1 MLELVF
7 NAAWLTLGLFGLAAV
22 LSARE
27 DRSRRLIRVVAVA
40 CMLLVLFPVISL
52 SDDLHSQ
59 AATLDDVSRSGDN
72 GRVSFGAG
80 HDASV
85 AVTLASAADAVR
97 LQFLH
102 FADAAGTTSNP
113 AAVQVHSSDALRAP
127 PLA

>member
-1 MLELVF
+1 MLELVL
-7 NAAWLTLGLFGLAAV
+7 NAAWLTLGLFAAAAV

-27 DRSRRLIRVVAVA
+27 DRSRRLVRVVALA

-52 SDDLHSQ
+52 SDDLHSP
-59 AATLDDVSRSGDN
+59 AATLDDVSHPGDN
-72 GRVSFGAG
+72 GKISFGAD

-102 FADAAGTTSNP
+102 FAEAAATASNP
-113 AAVQVHSSDALRAP
+113 AAAQAHSSEALRAP
-127 PLA
+127 PVA